1 MSRFLFPLILLFVA
15 FFMLQSS
22 GNKIKT
28 HYHLY
33 SNGVT
38 TQGSVISIRTKY
50 RRSKSDLHFLTVS
63 YGAANHIFVLKSDN
77 GLTWPWV
84 PDEGDTVR
92 VIYEANEPEKAEVF
106 SLFNFFIF
114 PVLQFIFGIFCMICG
129 GILLIKNKN

>member
-1 MSRFLFPLILLFVA
+1 MSRFLFPLILLLVA
-15 FFMLQSS
+15 FFMLHSG

-38 TQGSVISIRTKY
+38 TQGSVISIRKKY
-50 RRSKSDLHFLTVS
+50 RRNKNDLHFLTVS
-63 YGAANHIFVLKSDN
+63 YSVANHVFVLKSEN
-77 GLTWPWV
+77 GISWPWV
-84 PDEGDTVR
+84 PDEGDTVT

-106 SLFNFFIF
+106 SIWNFYFF
-114 PVLQFIFGIFCMICG
+114 PVLQLIFGLFCMIYG